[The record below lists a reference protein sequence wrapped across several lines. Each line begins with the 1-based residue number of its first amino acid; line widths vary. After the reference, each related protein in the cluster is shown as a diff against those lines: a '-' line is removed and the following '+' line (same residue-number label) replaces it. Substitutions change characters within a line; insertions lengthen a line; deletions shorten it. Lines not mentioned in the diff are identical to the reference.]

1 MAEIYD
7 GAAPVMSKG
16 CYAQAWSVGEILRV
30 YKEMEGK
37 KMNAVVKRTPAEWK
51 SFFESE
57 EFVENFTYEGDDLG
71 VSVKKDEQ
79 LVTEFP
85 RQPPGERRPK
95 NSFACDDARRKGC
108 LELCI
113 AGSLVW
119 NVLYISHSALRWRF

>member
-1 MAEIYD
+1 MQEGCLFHLAEIYD

-71 VSVKKDEQ
+71 VSVK
-79 LVTEFP
+79 
-85 RQPPGERRPK
+85 RM
-95 NSFACDDARRKGC
+95 NS
-108 LELCI
+108 L
-113 AGSLVW
+113 
-119 NVLYISHSALRWRF
+119 

>member
-1 MAEIYD
+1 MQEGCLFHLAEIYD

-79 LVTEFP
+79 LVTEWKLW
-85 RQPPGERRPK
+85 RR
-95 NSFACDDARRKGC
+95 R
-108 LELCI
+108 
-113 AGSLVW
+113 
-119 NVLYISHSALRWRF
+119 RWRFHWNCFPAAAAGSTGTEK